1 MDYQAGECVELAVL
15 EKRCESEGGK
25 IKDDDKCKGSVY
37 CKPGD
42 DKKLVL
48 ASHDAVQESAEDT
61 SHESSA
67 KVVTSLA
74 IRPTNTVVVG
84 TTDEA
89 DDEEI
94 SFASRVGLAV
104 LGSTIGVALAVA
116 VTCASKKNDSE
127 TKKRQVD
134 DNQFR

>member
-1 MDYQAGECVELAVL
+1 M
-15 EKRCESEGGK
+15 
-25 IKDDDKCKGSVY
+25 
-37 CKPGD
+37 
-42 DKKLVL
+42 
-48 ASHDAVQESAEDT
+48 QESAKDT
-61 SHESSA
+61 SHESPE

-74 IRPTNTVVVG
+74 IRPADTVVVG
-84 TTDEA
+84 TTEEA

-116 VTCASKKNDSE
+116 VTCASKKNSST